1 MSNKKNIE
9 KRKKELIKEL
19 ALLYDYNIEKDNAKI
34 PKEEIE
40 EKRTVNVKD
49 YLEGFD
55 KEFETYTQEK
65 IKEVPLLINLYQEFL
80 QEVYQPSKRYLLAL
94 KIKNEINEDIEK
106 TFTEEQQELMKQF
119 KECQDIMINDMN
131 EESFIYGYCMASE
144 LRGEAIKRYGA
155 VNVDR
160 K

>member
-1 MSNKKNIE
+1 MKNKDVE

-19 ALLYDYNIEKDNAKI
+19 ALLYNYNIEKNNAKI
-34 PKEEIE
+34 PKEEIK
-40 EKRTVNVKD
+40 EKRIVNVKD

-144 LRGEAIKRYGA
+144 LREEAIKRYGK
-155 VNVDR
+155 VDVD
-160 K
+160 KK

>member
-1 MSNKKNIE
+1 MKNKDVE

-19 ALLYDYNIEKDNAKI
+19 ALLYNYNIEKNNAKI
-34 PKEEIE
+34 PKEEIK
-40 EKRTVNVKD
+40 EKRIVNVKD

-106 TFTEEQQELMKQF
+106 TFTKEQKEIMKQF
-119 KECQDIMINDMN
+119 KECDNILIDDMVQ
-131 EESFIYGYCMASE
+131 EAFVYGYAMCNQLKEETSKKYPM
-144 LRGEAIKRYGA
+144 K
-155 VNVDR
+155 NN
-160 K
+160 

>member
-1 MSNKKNIE
+1 MKNKDIE

-19 ALLYDYNIEKDNAKI
+19 AVLYNYNIEKNNAKI
-34 PKEEIE
+34 PKEEIK
-40 EKRTVNVKD
+40 EKRIVNVKD

-144 LRGEAIKRYGA
+144 LREEAIKRYGKA
-155 VNVDR
+155 DVN
-160 K
+160 KK

>member
-1 MSNKKNIE
+1 MKNKDVE

-106 TFTEEQQELMKQF
+106 TFTEEQQELMNQF

-144 LRGEAIKRYGA
+144 LREEAIKRYGKA
-155 VNVDR
+155 DVN
-160 K
+160 KK

>member
-1 MSNKKNIE
+1 MKDKDVE

-19 ALLYDYNIEKDNAKI
+19 ALLYNYNIDKDNTKI
-34 PKEEIE
+34 TKEEIE

-55 KEFETYTQEK
+55 KEFETYTKEK
-65 IKEVPLLINLYQEFL
+65 IKEIPLLINLYQEFL
-80 QEVYQPSKRYLLAL
+80 QEVYHPSKRYLLAL
-94 KIKNEINEDIEK
+94 KIKKEINEDIEK

-119 KECQDIMINDMN
+119 KECQDIILNDMT

-144 LRGEAIKRYGA
+144 LREEAIERYGKA
-155 VNVDR
+155 DVN
-160 K
+160 KK

>member
-1 MSNKKNIE
+1 MKSKDIE
-9 KRKKELIKEL
+9 KRKKELIREL
-19 ALLYDYNIEKDNAKI
+19 ALLYNYNIDKDNTKI
-34 PKEEIE
+34 TKEEIE

-65 IKEVPLLINLYQEFL
+65 IKEIPLLINLYQEFL
-80 QEVYQPSKRYLLAL
+80 QEVYHPSKRYLLAL
-94 KIKNEINEDIEK
+94 KIKNEINEDIKK
-106 TFTEEQQELMKQF
+106 TFSEEQQELMKQF

-144 LRGEAIKRYGA
+144 LREEAIERYSKA
-155 VNVDR
+155 DVN
-160 K
+160 KK

>member
-1 MSNKKNIE
+1 MKNKDIE

-19 ALLYDYNIEKDNAKI
+19 AILYNYNIEKDNAKI
-34 PKEEIE
+34 TKEEIE
-40 EKRTVNVKD
+40 EKRKVNVKD

-65 IKEVPLLINLYQEFL
+65 IKEIPLLINLYQEFL
-80 QEVYQPSKRYLLAL
+80 QEVYQPSKRYQLAI
-94 KIKNEINEDIEK
+94 KIKKEIDNDIEK
-106 TFTEEQQELMKQF
+106 TFTEEQQELMKQY
-119 KECQDIMINDMN
+119 KECQDIILNDMT
-131 EESFIYGYCMASE
+131 EEAFVYGYCMATE
-144 LRGEAIKRYGA
+144 LREEAIKRYGA